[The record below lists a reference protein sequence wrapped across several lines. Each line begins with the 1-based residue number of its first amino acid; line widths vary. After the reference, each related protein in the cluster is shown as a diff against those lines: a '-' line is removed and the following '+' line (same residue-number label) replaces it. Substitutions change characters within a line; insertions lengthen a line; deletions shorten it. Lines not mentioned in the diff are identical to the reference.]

1 MSLKTLTFS
10 TLNPKLAALL
20 LSLILTLLLSLLQ
33 INNVIKEKKGKL
45 APLIKELR
53 YAIYWLLLALLV
65 QY

>member
-53 YAIYWLLLALLV
+53 YAIYWLYLF
-65 QY
+65 

>member
-1 MSLKTLTFS
+1 LTFS

-53 YAIYWLLLALLV
+53 YAIYWLYLL
-65 QY
+65 